1 MFVKILKSNVEEQ
14 LININEISVIDAD
27 IENDN
32 YRVSMTNSDCFRID
46 KEQYKQLCEILTK
59 RL

>member
-27 IENDN
+27 TENDR
-32 YRVSMTNSDCFRID
+32 YRVSMTNSDCFMID